1 MHLRALSSHPGP
13 KEAALPQRTCSTEK
27 LRGCAQTPRPVN
39 RQVKPRA
46 GRGSCRPWDDTL

>member
-1 MHLRALSSHPGP
+1 MPLRALSSHPGP
-13 KEAALPQRTCSTEK
+13 KEAALPQRTCSTGK